1 LIQHAFSV
9 PGVPMAQ
16 PAAAINGFAHGE
28 NLVDYMTFT
37 YTRNRA
43 ADDVLFTVPISPGL
57 QNWISEGDA
66 SILPVNRIENEDGTE
81 TLTYRYAE
89 PASGYDRLFGRVLI
103 QHLP

>member
-1 LIQHAFSV
+1 
-9 PGVPMAQ
+9 MAQ

-28 NLVDYMTFT
+28 DLVDYMTFT

-43 ADDVLFTVPISPGL
+43 ADDVLFTVPISPDL

-66 SILPVNRIENEDGTE
+66 SILPVNRIENEDGPE